1 MTKQTNLPALHASKQ
16 LLEALGARKEVV
28 GKTMFKL
35 SPGAEGILR
44 LLVKTS
50 GKTIRKFLDDL
61 ASIVRTAD
69 ASGTFAITR
78 QIEDGVRRSYSI
90 SQDSKELF
98 MELAQKYDVSRD
110 VLVENAIYFLA
121 EEVAKNF
128 LSPEERIQK
137 AKIIAEAIDRM
148 TAIFDEDEVFQARE
162 TLSAMG
168 DKDFEECHEMLM
180 YVEALYQASS
190 AFSEYIKRKE
200 QECRVKN

>member
-1 MTKQTNLPALHASKQ
+1 MSRQMNTPVLHASKQ
-16 LLEALGARKEVV
+16 LLEALGTKKEVV

-35 SPGAEGILR
+35 SPGAEDILR

-61 ASIVRTAD
+61 ASIIRNAD
-69 ASGTFAITR
+69 TSGTFAITR
-78 QIEDGVRRSYSI
+78 QIEDGVRKSYSI

-110 VLVENAIYFLA
+110 ILVENAIYFLA
-121 EEVAKNF
+121 GEITKNF
-128 LSPEERIQK
+128 LNPEEQIQK
-137 AKIIAEAIDRM
+137 AKILAEAIDRM

-162 TLSAMG
+162 KLSAMG

-180 YVEALYQASS
+180 HMEAIYQASS
-190 AFSEYIKRKE
+190 TLSEYIKCKE

>member
-1 MTKQTNLPALHASKQ
+1 
-16 LLEALGARKEVV
+16 
-28 GKTMFKL
+28 
-35 SPGAEGILR
+35 
-44 LLVKTS
+44 
-50 GKTIRKFLDDL
+50 
-61 ASIVRTAD
+61 
-69 ASGTFAITR
+69 
-78 QIEDGVRRSYSI
+78 
-90 SQDSKELF
+90 

-121 EEVAKNF
+121 EEIAKNF

-162 TLSAMG
+162 KLSAMG

>member
-1 MTKQTNLPALHASKQ
+1 MSRQMNTPVLHASKQ
-16 LLEALGARKEVV
+16 LLEALGTKKEVV

-35 SPGAEGILR
+35 SPGAEDILR

-61 ASIVRTAD
+61 ASIIRNAD
-69 ASGTFAITR
+69 TSGTFAITR
-78 QIEDGVRRSYSI
+78 QIEDGVRKSYSI

-110 VLVENAIYFLA
+110 ILVENAIYFLA
-121 EEVAKNF
+121 GEITKNF
-128 LSPEERIQK
+128 LNPEEQIQK
-137 AKIIAEAIDRM
+137 AKILAEAIDRM

-162 TLSAMG
+162 KLSAMG

-180 YVEALYQASS
+180 HMEAIYQASS
-190 AFSEYIKRKE
+190 ALSEYIKCKE

>member
-1 MTKQTNLPALHASKQ
+1 
-16 LLEALGARKEVV
+16 
-28 GKTMFKL
+28 
-35 SPGAEGILR
+35 
-44 LLVKTS
+44 
-50 GKTIRKFLDDL
+50 
-61 ASIVRTAD
+61 
-69 ASGTFAITR
+69 
-78 QIEDGVRRSYSI
+78 
-90 SQDSKELF
+90 

-121 EEVAKNF
+121 EEIAKNF

-148 TAIFDEDEVFQARE
+148 TAIFEVFQARE
-162 TLSAMG
+162 KLSAMG

>member
-121 EEVAKNF
+121 EEIAKNF

-148 TAIFDEDEVFQARE
+148 TAIFEVFQARE
-162 TLSAMG
+162 KLSAMG

>member
-1 MTKQTNLPALHASKQ
+1 MTKQTNPPVLHASKQ
-16 LLEALGARKEVV
+16 LLEALGTKKEVV

-69 ASGTFAITR
+69 ASGTFAITH
-78 QIEDGVRRSYSI
+78 QIEDGIRKSYSI

-98 MELAQKYDVSRD
+98 MELAQKYNVSRD
-110 VLVENAIYFLA
+110 MLVENAIYFLA
-121 EEVAKNF
+121 EEIAKNF

-148 TAIFDEDEVFQARE
+148 LDIFNEDEVWQARE
-162 TLSAMG
+162 KLSSMG
-168 DKDFEECHEMLM
+168 DDDFEECHEMLM
-180 YVEALYQASS
+180 YIEQLNEIGS
-190 AFSEYIKRKE
+190 AIEKYIARKE
-200 QECRVKN
+200 KECTKQE